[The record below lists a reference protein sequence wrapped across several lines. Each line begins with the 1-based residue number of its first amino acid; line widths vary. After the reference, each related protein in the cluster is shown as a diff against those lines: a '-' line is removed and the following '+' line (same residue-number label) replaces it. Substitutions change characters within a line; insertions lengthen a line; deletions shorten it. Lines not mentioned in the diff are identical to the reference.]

1 MNELDHT
8 GPVGDAPHRAGTATA
23 DHSVEVSRFVGS
35 VRRRL
40 GDLTEEERE
49 ELVGGLDADMSDL
62 VAERGVEALPDPEDY
77 AAELRLAAGFGPPA
91 PARDRRSARELMMA
105 WLDRGSASWNR
116 WADTGEHLGIPEL
129 ATTLRPV
136 WWVVRA
142 LCATALVTEIY
153 GNQAI
158 YGLTPRRAL
167 LAAVL
172 VLVSVQL
179 GRGSRWTGYLLRRS
193 LLLRLL
199 LIGANVLAVV
209 ALPTTFNRFLGEQS
223 FADQAYYGAPAY
235 GGASDSLLS
244 FRGNPV
250 RNIYAY
256 DAQGHPLVG
265 VQLVDQDG
273 RRLMAEREN
282 YDEGTGHGFLMSPW
296 MNGRTE
302 LFSVFPLGQQPED
315 SETGKPVGTPT
326 VLPPPFSS
334 LPAVSMAGTTPSV
347 LVPPAV
353 VERQRVAAAEK
364 AADDAKA
371 KARKSRQS
379 GGANR

>member
-40 GDLTEEERE
+40 GDLTEEAGGARRRPRRRHERPCRR
-49 ELVGGLDADMSDL
+49 A
-62 VAERGVEALPDPEDY
+62 RGRALPDPEDY
-77 AAELRLAAGFGPPA
+77 AAELRLAAASA
-91 PARDRRSARELMMA
+91 PRHPHATGGARGRMMA
-105 WLDRGSASWNR
+105 WLDRGCVLEQVGRHRGAPRDSR
-116 WADTGEHLGIPEL
+116 L

-273 RRLMAEREN
+273 RRLMAERRTTTKGPVTVPDVSL
-282 YDEGTGHGFLMSPW
+282 DERTHGAVQRVPARSAARGLRDGKARRHPDRAPASVQLP
-296 MNGRTE
+296 GRR
-302 LFSVFPLGQQPED
+302 VRGR
-315 SETGKPVGTPT
+315 
-326 VLPPPFSS
+326 
-334 LPAVSMAGTTPSV
+334 TTPSV
-347 LVPPAV
+347 RVPPAV
-353 VERQRVAAAEK
+353 VERQRAAAAEK
-364 AADDAKA
+364 AADAAKA
-371 KARKSRQS
+371 KARKSQQS